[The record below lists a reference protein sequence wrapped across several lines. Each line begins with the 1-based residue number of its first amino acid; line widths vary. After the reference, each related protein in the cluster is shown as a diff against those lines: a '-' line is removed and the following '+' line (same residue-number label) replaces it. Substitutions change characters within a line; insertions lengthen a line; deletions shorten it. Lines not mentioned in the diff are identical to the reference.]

1 MHELANMSQE
11 PQLDYERLDVYKA
24 SLAFLVLSAKL
35 IASLPGGY
43 ASFADQLKRAATY
56 RQRFFGISRGS
67 AMECGAILDAFH
79 ALSLIDDAQFL
90 EGKSLIVR
98 IVSMLT
104 KMT

>member
-1 MHELANMSQE
+1 
-11 PQLDYERLDVYKA
+11 
-24 SLAFLVLSAKL
+24 
-35 IASLPGGY
+35 
-43 ASFADQLKRAATY
+43 
-56 RQRFFGISRGS
+56 
-67 AMECGAILDAFH
+67 MECGAILDAFH